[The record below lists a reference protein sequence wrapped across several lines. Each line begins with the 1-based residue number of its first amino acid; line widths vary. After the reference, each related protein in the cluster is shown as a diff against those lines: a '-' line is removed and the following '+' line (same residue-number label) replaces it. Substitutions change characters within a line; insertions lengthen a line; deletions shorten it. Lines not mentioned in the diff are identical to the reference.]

1 MPATDILGK
10 IGEKVGT
17 EFSDLKVSLGN
28 IYSTQVSLGNLASTV
43 STNTGNISTNTGNIS
58 TNTSNITN
66 LQNASSSYATKVS
79 LGQTRVSISNMLDGT
94 TAFSDLSA
102 LRASIGDLTVTG
114 TTTTLNTQT
123 VEIEDNIIEV
133 NLAPTT
139 GNETAQT
146 GGIQV
151 NRGTGNDKAKL
162 IWNDTTSQ
170 FQFKLGAGDASIE
183 KVKVPSGS
191 AIVINNVSLGNYS
204 SFETQFNANK

>member
-1 MPATDILGK
+1 MSATDILGK
-10 IGEKVGT
+10 IGEKVGS
-17 EFSDLKVSLGN
+17 EFNSFRVSLGN
-28 IYSTQVSLGNLASTV
+28 VYSTKVSLGNLASSV
-43 STNTGNISTNTGNIS
+43 STNTGDIS

-79 LGQTRVSISNMLDGT
+79 LGQTRVSISNMLNGT

-133 NLAPTT
+133 NLAPIT

-151 NRGTGNDKAKL
+151 NRGSGNDKAKL
-162 IWNDTTSQ
+162 IWNDTASN
-170 FQFKLGAGDASIE
+170 FQFKLGTGDANIE

-191 AIVINNVSLGNYS
+191 AIVINNVSLGNYA
-204 SFETQFNANK
+204 SFETEFNANK

>member
-123 VEIEDNIIEV
+123 VEIGDNIIEV

-170 FQFKLGAGDASIE
+170 FQFKLGTGDASIE

>member
-17 EFSDLKVSLGN
+17 EFSNLKVSLGN

-58 TNTSNITN
+58 TNTGNITN

-79 LGQTRVSISNMLDGT
+79 LGQTRTSIANILNGST
-94 TAFSDLSA
+94 VFSDLSA
-102 LRASIGDLTVTG
+102 TRAEIGDLTVTG

-151 NRGTGNDKAKL
+151 NRGSGNDKAKL
-162 IWNDTTSQ
+162 IWNDTASQ
-170 FQFKLGAGDASIE
+170 FQFKLGTGDASIE
-183 KVKVPSGS
+183 KVKVPNGS
-191 AIVINNVSLGNYS
+191 AIVINNVSLGNYA

>member
-17 EFSDLKVSLGN
+17 EFSNLKVSLGN
-28 IYSTQVSLGNLASTV
+28 IYSTKVSLGNLASTV
-43 STNTGNISTNTGNIS
+43 STNSGNISTNTGNIS
-58 TNTSNITN
+58 TNTNNITN

-79 LGQTRVSISNMLDGT
+79 LGQTRTSIANMLDGT
-94 TAFSDLSA
+94 TVFSDLSA

-151 NRGTGNDKAKL
+151 NRGSGNDKAKL
-162 IWNDTTSQ
+162 IWNDTASQ
-170 FQFKLGAGDASIE
+170 FQFKLGTGDANIE

-191 AIVINNVSLGNYS
+191 AIVINNVSLGNYA
-204 SFETQFNANK
+204 SFETEFNANK